1 MLSKGIPIGLKKLIL
16 KKKINSKSIFIVK
29 KPKKSNCNILNLN
42 KNIAPTHRKN
52 STYFISSSKNLIDE
66 DEKTID
72 MEIDSEKKK
81 SSNNSFIIKGNDSFG
96 NLDSSYLENY
106 STANSNTEIAKKNEI
121 KPLTKKAEY
130 IEEEKKSEINNSFET
145 LKENKENLDKSKENE
160 YIHDILENLKNE
172 ERNNAYKI
180 NPNYFKFQT
189 DINPKMRTILIDWLF
204 EVNKKLKFKEE
215 TFYITVNIIDSYL
228 SQKFVPRKKFQ
239 LLGVTALFI
248 ATKLNEIFTGKAK
261 DYAFIT
267 DNAYSECEIIDMEED
282 ICKILNFNFLIPN
295 CLSFFEIFSNM
306 IGIDKDLKKLHFG
319 KFLLQCYLMSSKSL
333 IYNYSTISYS
343 ICYLIMKLFDN
354 DNNRNISC
362 LNLLCVN
369 NPKVIEDCSKNIW
382 KSINEILNSCLNLS
396 IKSYYSENFDN
407 DVIKYLALYTE

>member
-1 MLSKGIPIGLKKLIL
+1 
-16 KKKINSKSIFIVK
+16 
-29 KPKKSNCNILNLN
+29 
-42 KNIAPTHRKN
+42 
-52 STYFISSSKNLIDE
+52 
-66 DEKTID
+66 

-106 STANSNTEIAKKNEI
+106 STANSNAEIAKKNEI

-145 LKENKENLDKSKENE
+145 LKEKKENLDKSKENE

-204 EVNKKLKFKEE
+204 EVNKKLKFREE

-267 DNAYSECEIIDMEED
+267 NNAYKESEIIDMEED
-282 ICKILNFNFLIPN
+282 ICKVLSFNFIIPN
-295 CLSFFEIFSNM
+295 CLSFFQIISNK
-306 IGIDKDLKKLHFG
+306 IGIDKDLNEYNFG
-319 KFLLQCYLMSSKSL
+319 KFIIQCFLMSSKSL
-333 IYNYSTISYS
+333 IYNYSTISTAT
-343 ICYLIMKLFDN
+343 CYLIMKLFDN
-354 DNNRNISC
+354 EKN
-362 LNLLCVN
+362 LNLIDFSHFCIDNYNLVEECY
-369 NPKVIEDCSKNIW
+369 KNIW
-382 KSINEILNSCLNLS
+382 NGFKEILSSNLNIS
-396 IKSYYSENFDN
+396 VKKFYRENYSDN
-407 DVIKYLALYTE
+407 IVKYISLYKE